1 MCFGMFV
8 APTPAFAE
16 EDLVVYMVTANKA
29 SVFASADLT
38 SEKLFTLNHK
48 DEIQIELE
56 NGVPKTYGEGG
67 FVFYHIENSDKAG
80 YILSELVVQKRDFL
94 VTIPNFNAKTNGRAS
109 IYFLEDGKYVESE
122 ITLPKH
128 QRIFLYEGFNR
139 KKEYNAVAFVYENE
153 VLYGY
158 LKVGTIDPDGVNPVI
173 ITVACFAIA
182 AIGIIL
188 ALVFIKK
195 RKTKTGLPKKK
206 NR

>member
-1 MCFGMFV
+1 MCFGLLL

-16 EDLVVYMVTANKA
+16 EEFGVYVVAANKA

-48 DEIQIELE
+48 DEIKVQLE
-56 NGVPKTYGEGG
+56 NGSPKTYGEDK
-67 FVFYHIENSDKAG
+67 FVFYHIETSDKDG
-80 YILSELVVQKRDFL
+80 FILSDLVVPKNDFL
-94 VTIPNFNAKTNGRAS
+94 VTIPNFNAKTNGKAS
-109 IYFLEDGKYVESE
+109 IYFLEDGKYVESD
-122 ITLPKH
+122 ISLPKH

-195 RKTKTGLPKKK
+195 KKTKTGIAK
-206 NR
+206 NKSH